1 MIVINRPAPD
11 GELVQ
16 ELCRVRYFRE
26 VARGRLESLA
36 KAARCYAFAPG
47 EIIFMEGAPCA
58 GLWIIS
64 SGRVKIFKLSPEGNE
79 HILHLVGPGD
89 SCNDIAALDGG
100 PNPASAATL
109 SDVIA
114 CCLPHA
120 ALREAI
126 MAEPLLAMTVIE
138 VLTGRTRELVQQVED
153 LALHSV
159 TTRLA
164 RFLLKQLENP
174 ALSGPSVTRAAIA
187 AHLAIT
193 PETLSRTLSAL
204 ERAGVITTDR
214 STIRVLREDLLHV
227 LAMQ

>member
-1 MIVINRPAPD
+1 MIVITRSIPD
-11 GELVQ
+11 DALHQ
-16 ELCRVRYFRE
+16 KLSQHRYFRG
-26 VARGRLESLA
+26 VAGEQLA
-36 KAARCYAFAPG
+36 ALAEASRCYGFAPG

-89 SCNDIAALDGG
+89 SCNDVAALDGG

-204 ERAGVITTDR
+204 ERAGVIATDR

-227 LAMQ
+227 MAMQ